1 MKSKPVS
8 ELLTSTEAAAALG
21 IHPNT
26 LKRMPGLPFVR
37 IGTRGDRRYR
47 RADLDKYLEVNTAN
61 YSWSRNADN
70 R

>member
-1 MKSKPVS
+1 MSD
-8 ELLTSTEAAAALG
+8 LLTSRQAAAALG
-21 IHPNT
+21 IHLNT
-26 LKRMPGLPFVR
+26 LKRIAGLPFVR